1 MSNTKKTQKELIVE
15 LTKVVEGL
23 VQRIEKLEGNTLGDW
38 KPYRSP
44 MPTVSRTCS
53 RCNGTGIT
61 QDNDSHNSY
70 YTNSSN
76 ISGGF

>member
-1 MSNTKKTQKELIVE
+1 MSNTKKTQKELIIE
-15 LTKVVEGL
+15 LTKVIEGL
-23 VQRIEKLEGNTLGDW
+23 VQRIENLEGTTLGDW
-38 KPYRSP
+38 RPYRSS
-44 MPTVSRTCS
+44 MPRVSRKCS
-53 RCNGTGIT
+53 HCQGTGII